1 MDLLEATVKV
11 IDKEASDPS
20 LITLPKKYMNVSG
33 SAITPSEYEFSLS
46 DNLVEKGFISSHPSG
61 AICLF
66 EDRLR
71 KLKKDNKPT
80 EEYIEKLVDLKK
92 KLDTLIIEWV

>member
-1 MDLLEATVKV
+1 MDLLESAVKV
-11 IDKEASDPS
+11 IDNEASNS
-20 LITLPKKYMNVSG
+20 GLITLQKKYTNVSG
-33 SAITPSEYEFSLS
+33 SAIKQSECEFSLS